1 MASIKGMLAVT
12 AVALSAACFMGASPA
27 FADDEDDARE
37 ACERI
42 AENRNW
48 KDIDTD
54 VQREGDDRIVITVQG
69 EREGEDRNRRCVYN
83 TKTNEAR
90 FEDQR
95 N

>member
-27 FADDEDDARE
+27 LADDEDDASE